1 MLGSLAAVA
10 ASAAVPPGTED
21 APRHEQRLRDA
32 VGQQEQ
38 PASEGERPT
47 EAAASQTVAHP
58 AGAEDR
64 ACALVV
70 A

>member
-32 VGQQEQ
+32 VGQQQ
-38 PASEGERPT
+38 KPASEGERPT
-47 EAAASQTVAHP
+47 EAAASQAVWTVTASRS
-58 AGAEDR
+58 GAIN
-64 ACALVV
+64 VS
-70 A
+70 